1 MVIPALVVGL
11 LFLLP
16 FLDRRPDRHF
26 LKRPL
31 VTLAFGI
38 IGLGIVVLT
47 YLGYKDTPAH
57 ADPSVWGPLPLAGPT
72 FVRDQRCLTCHTAG
86 GTASVLEDIRI
97 RRDPEWIIAHARDP
111 EVIAP
116 GSRDAPRGGM
126 SEGQAR
132 SVLSYMRKLRAG
144 VSPPQ
149 VSEQRRVVSLII
161 GRYCSNCHTIDGD
174 GGTAAPDLS
183 RVGATRDK
191 QWLLNWITN
200 PEEVDPFANMPAFGD
215 TLTPQE
221 MTALV
226 DYLSQRK

>member
-1 MVIPALVVGL
+1 
-11 LFLLP
+11 
-16 FLDRRPDRHF
+16 
-26 LKRPL
+26 
-31 VTLAFGI
+31 
-38 IGLGIVVLT
+38 
-47 YLGYKDTPAH
+47 
-57 ADPSVWGPLPLAGPT
+57 
-72 FVRDQRCLTCHTAG
+72 
-86 GTASVLEDIRI
+86 
-97 RRDPEWIIAHARDP
+97 
-111 EVIAP
+111 
-116 GSRDAPRGGM
+116 M

-161 GRYCSNCHTIDGD
+161 GRYCSNCHTFDGD

>member
-11 LFLLP
+11 LVLLP

-31 VTLAFGI
+31 VTAGFGV

-47 YLGYKDTPAH
+47 YLGYTDTPAH
-57 ADPSVWGPLPLAGPT
+57 ADPSVWGPLPLAGQT
-72 FVRDQRCLTCHTAG
+72 FVKDERCLTCHTAG
-86 GTASVLEDIRI
+86 GTASVIEDIRI

-116 GSRDAPRGGM
+116 GSRDVPRGGM

-132 SVLSYMRKLRAG
+132 SVFSYMRKLRAG
-144 VSPPQ
+144 VAPPQ
-149 VSEQRRVVSLII
+149 VSEQTRVVSLII
-161 GRYCSNCHTIDGD
+161 GRYCSNCHMIDGE
-174 GGTAAPDLS
+174 GSGRS
-183 RVGATRDK
+183 RSEPVGANRDGA
-191 QWLLNWITN
+191 WLRNWITN

-215 TLTPQE
+215 TLTPEE

-226 DYLSQRK
+226 DYLAKRK